1 MKVILGFLAICASFG
16 VVSFTAAAQSTG
28 TDGMRDIASCRQIPK
43 AGDRLRC
50 FDRATEFLEEAVA
63 PVAAA
68 ETGEDAA
75 APDTSSAAIVADA
88 SPSTDVYD
96 GVGVDPVAG
105 FGAEDLAPDEN
116 AVQLK
121 ELRVVATSISQNARG
136 KYVFELE
143 NGQVWR
149 QIQADSNTLR
159 VRRNKEKSGHNV
171 IIRKRALG
179 AYSLRLTTAKR
190 SVLVRRVR

>member
-1 MKVILGFLAICASFG
+1 MRIIFGILAIGASFG
-16 VVSFTAAAQSTG
+16 VVSFAAAAQSSSA
-28 TDGMRDIASCRQIPK
+28 DGLSDIASCRQIPK

-50 FDRATEFLEEAVA
+50 FDRATKFLEEAVV

-68 ETGEDAA
+68 DDDDDVTTGQPATA
-75 APDTSSAAIVADA
+75 TVAEA
-88 SPSTDVYD
+88 SPSTNAYNGD
-96 GVGVDPVAG
+96 GVDPVAG

-116 AVQLK
+116 TVQLK

-136 KYVFELE
+136 KYIVELE

-149 QIQADSNTLR
+149 QIQADTNTLR
-159 VRRNKEKSGHNV
+159 VRRNKEKSGHDV

-190 SVLVRRVR
+190 SILVRRVR

>member
-1 MKVILGFLAICASFG
+1 MRSLVGIAAIGAGLC
-16 VVSFTAAAQSTG
+16 VVSLAATAQSPG
-28 TDGMRDIASCRQIPK
+28 ADGLRDIASCRQIPK

-50 FDRATEFLEEAVA
+50 FDRTTEFLEEASA
-63 PVAAA
+63 PLAAVDA
-68 ETGEDAA
+68 ENAGEPEQSTG
-75 APDTSSAAIVADA
+75 ADIAEA
-88 SPSTDVYD
+88 SPTAGSYD
-96 GVGVDPVAG
+96 NDGVDPVAG
-105 FGAEDLAPDEN
+105 FGAEDLAPDEDT
-116 AVQLK
+116 VQLK

-136 KYVFELE
+136 KYIFELE

-149 QIQADSNTLR
+149 QIQADTNTLR
-159 VRRNKEKSGHNV
+159 VRRKNAQSGHDV